1 MGYEIRLAC
10 EIKIMRSPFPGMNPY
25 LEAPALWPEVHSWLI
40 VELARLLNQKITP
53 KYRAAVEKRVYE
65 ESILVGIP
73 DVSVVRQS
81 RATPTNV
88 TQTATLSQPIL
99 VTLPESETTT
109 ERYLEVR
116 DVATGEVVTVVEV
129 LSPKNKRAGEGRDQY
144 LQKRQ
149 KVLGSQSH
157 LVEIDLLRGGE
168 ALPMQDAVVS
178 DYRVLVSR
186 VEQRPIAE
194 LYPFNLR
201 DRLPCFGL
209 PLRSQDAA
217 IAIDLNALMQRV
229 YEAAALDLAIDYG
242 QQPGLSQEDLD
253 WVQKRVA
260 G

>member
-1 MGYEIRLAC
+1 
-10 EIKIMRSPFPGMNPY
+10 MRSPFPGMNPY
-25 LEAPALWPEVHSWLI
+25 LEAPALWSEVHSWLI
-40 VELARLLNQKITP
+40 VELARMLNQRITP

-73 DVSVVRQS
+73 DVSVVRQRS
-81 RATPTNV
+81 NLLSQPQSTTM
-88 TQTATLSQPIL
+88 TLSQPVL
-99 VTLPESETTT
+99 VALPESETTI

-116 DVATGEVVTVVEV
+116 EVATGEVVTVVEI
-129 LSPKNKRAGEGRDQY
+129 LSPKNKRTGEGRDQY
-144 LQKRQ
+144 LNKRQ

-168 ALPMQDAVVS
+168 ALPMQDAGTS
-178 DYRVLVSR
+178 HYRVLVSR

-209 PLRSQDAA
+209 PLRSGDESVP
-217 IAIDLNALMQRV
+217 IDLNVLMQMV
-229 YEAAALDLAIDYG
+229 YESAALDLAIDYG
-242 QQPGLSQEDLD
+242 QQPTPGLSQDDFD
-253 WVQKRVA
+253 WVQKMVA

>member
-1 MGYEIRLAC
+1 
-10 EIKIMRSPFPGMNPY
+10 MRSPFPGMNPY
-25 LEAPALWPEVHSWLI
+25 LEAPALWSEVHSWLI
-40 VELARLLNQKITP
+40 VELARMLNQQIIP

-81 RATPTNV
+81 RAVPVTATPTA
-88 TQTATLSQPIL
+88 TATLSQPIL
-99 VTLPESETTT
+99 VALPESETTI

-116 DVATGEVVTVVEV
+116 EVATGEVVTVVEI

-144 LQKRQ
+144 LHKRQ

-168 ALPMQDAVVS
+168 ALPMQDAGTS
-178 DYRVLVSR
+178 HYRVLVSR
-186 VEQRPIAE
+186 VEQRPIGE

-201 DRLPCFGL
+201 DRLPYFGL
-209 PLRSQDAA
+209 PLRSNDELVS
-217 IAIDLNALMQRV
+217 IDLNVLMQTV
-229 YEAAALDLAIDYG
+229 YESAALDLAIDYG
-242 QQPGLSQEDLD
+242 QQPKPGLSQDDFD
-253 WVQKRVA
+253 WVQKVVA

>member
-1 MGYEIRLAC
+1 
-10 EIKIMRSPFPGMNPY
+10 MRSPFPGMNPY
-25 LEAPALWPEVHSWLI
+25 LEAPALWSEVHSWLI
-40 VELARLLNQKITP
+40 VELARMLNQRITP

-73 DVSVVRQS
+73 DVSVVRQRS
-81 RATPTNV
+81 NQPAQPQSSTM
-88 TQTATLSQPIL
+88 TLSQPVL
-99 VTLPESETTT
+99 VALPESETTI

-116 DVATGEVVTVVEV
+116 EVATGEVVTVVEI
-129 LSPKNKRAGEGRDQY
+129 LSPKNKRTGEGRDQY
-144 LQKRQ
+144 LNKRQ

-168 ALPMQDAVVS
+168 ALPMQDAGTS
-178 DYRVLVSR
+178 HYRVLVSR

-209 PLRSQDAA
+209 PLRLSDESVP
-217 IAIDLNALMQRV
+217 IDLNVLMQMV
-229 YEAAALDLAIDYG
+229 YESAALDLAIDYG
-242 QQPGLSQEDLD
+242 QQPTPGLSQDDFD
-253 WVQKRVA
+253 WVQKIIA

>member
-1 MGYEIRLAC
+1 MQ
-10 EIKIMRSPFPGMNPY
+10 SPFPGMNPY
-25 LEAPALWPEVHSWLI
+25 LEAPALWSEVHSWLI
-40 VELARLLNQKITP
+40 VELARTLNQRIIP

-73 DVSVVRQS
+73 DVSIVRQS
-81 RATPTNV
+81 RAVPVKATPTA
-88 TQTATLSQPIL
+88 TATLSQPIL
-99 VTLPESETTT
+99 VALPESETTI

-116 DVATGEVVTVVEV
+116 EVATGEVVTVVEI
-129 LSPKNKRAGEGRDQY
+129 LSPKNKRTGEGRDQY
-144 LQKRQ
+144 LSKRQ

-168 ALPMQDAVVS
+168 ALPMQDAGTS

-209 PLRSQDAA
+209 PLRSGDESVP
-217 IAIDLNALMQRV
+217 IDLNVLMQMV
-229 YEAAALDLAIDYG
+229 YESAALDLAIDYG
-242 QQPGLSQEDLD
+242 QQPTPGLSQDDFD
-253 WVQKRVA
+253 WVQMMV
-260 G
+260 GG

>member
-1 MGYEIRLAC
+1 MQ
-10 EIKIMRSPFPGMNPY
+10 SPFPGMNPY
-25 LEAPALWPEVHSWLI
+25 LESSALWSEVHSWLI
-40 VELARLLNQKITP
+40 VELARMLNQQITP

-81 RATPTNV
+81 RAVPVKAMPTAI
-88 TQTATLSQPIL
+88 ATLSQPIL
-99 VTLPESETTT
+99 VALPESETTT

-116 DVATGEVVTVVEV
+116 EVATGEVVTVVEI
-129 LSPKNKRAGEGRDQY
+129 LSPKNKRTGEGLDQY
-144 LQKRQ
+144 LNKRK
-149 KVLGSQSH
+149 KVLSSQSH
-157 LVEIDLLRGGE
+157 LVEIDLLRGG
-168 ALPMQDAVVS
+168 ALPMQDAGMS

-209 PLRSQDAA
+209 PLRA
-217 IAIDLNALMQRV
+217 IDEAVPIDLNVLMQMV
-229 YEAAALDLAIDYG
+229 YESAALDLAIDYG
-242 QQPGLSQEDLD
+242 QQPTPGLSQDDFD

>member
-1 MGYEIRLAC
+1 
-10 EIKIMRSPFPGMNPY
+10 MRSPFPGMNPY
-25 LEAPALWPEVHSWLI
+25 LEAPALWSEVHSWLI
-40 VELARLLNQKITP
+40 VELARMLNQRITP

-73 DVSVVRQS
+73 DVSVVRQRS
-81 RATPTNV
+81 NLASQPQSTTM
-88 TQTATLSQPIL
+88 TLSQPVL
-99 VTLPESETTT
+99 VALPESETTI

-116 DVATGEVVTVVEV
+116 EVATGDVVTVVEI
-129 LSPKNKRAGEGRDQY
+129 LSPKNKRFSMGEAAPTGEGRDQY
-144 LQKRQ
+144 LSKRQ

-168 ALPMQDAVVS
+168 ALPMQDAGTS
-178 DYRVLVSR
+178 HYRVLVSR

-209 PLRSQDAA
+209 PLRSGDESVP
-217 IAIDLNALMQRV
+217 IDLNVLMQMV
-229 YEAAALDLAIDYG
+229 YESAALDLAIDYE
-242 QQPGLSQEDLD
+242 QQPIPGLSQDDFD
-253 WVQKRVA
+253 WVQETVV

>member
-1 MGYEIRLAC
+1 
-10 EIKIMRSPFPGMNPY
+10 MRSPFPGMNPY
-25 LEAPALWPEVHSWLI
+25 LEAPALWSEVHSWLI
-40 VELARLLNQKITP
+40 VELARMLNQRITP

-73 DVSVVRQS
+73 DVSVVRQRS
-81 RATPTNV
+81 NLPVPPQSTTM
-88 TQTATLSQPIL
+88 TLSQPVL
-99 VTLPESETTT
+99 VALPESETSI

-116 DVATGEVVTVVEV
+116 EVATGEVVTVVEI

-144 LQKRQ
+144 LNKRQ

-168 ALPMQDAVVS
+168 ALPMQDAGTS

-209 PLRSQDAA
+209 PLRSGDESVP
-217 IAIDLNALMQRV
+217 IDLNVLMQMV
-229 YEAAALDLAIDYG
+229 YESAALDLAIDYG
-242 QQPGLSQEDLD
+242 QQPTPGLSQDDFD
-253 WVQKRVA
+253 WVQKMV
-260 G
+260 GG